1 MAHKIFI
8 DVAKDVVTRGL
19 VPAEVELAAAED
31 VDEPCKLV
39 DHLVALADLCLV
51 VEVDIL
57 EHAREHL
64 VVLREVGESNVDFL
78 ADVRLVPELLEVL
91 EGAAL
96 GDCDW
101 RVFHPRVA
109 VGDIFHK
116 HKRQHVVFVLAG
128 VHAAAKLVAKAV
140 Q

>member
-1 MAHKIFI
+1 MAHEIFI

-51 VEVDIL
+51 VEMDIL

-64 VVLREVGESNVDFL
+64 VVLREVGESNIDFL
-78 ADVRLVPELLEVL
+78 ADVRLVSELFEVL
-91 EGAAL
+91 KGAPL
-96 GDCDW
+96 GNRDW
-101 RVFHPRVA
+101 CVFYPRVA

-116 HKRQHVVFVLAG
+116 H
-128 VHAAAKLVAKAV
+128 
-140 Q
+140 